1 MRLQEN
7 KKLGEAGGE
16 SDKRGRSSRTEQ
28 FRPSYV
34 PQGSSPL
41 RGSGHWAPETSEM
54 FALRV
59 STMCES
65 S

>member
-16 SDKRGRSSRTEQ
+16 SEKSGHSPCTEQ

-34 PQGSSPL
+34 PQGYSHL
-41 RGSGHWAPETSEM
+41 HKSGHWAPEASEM
-54 FALRV
+54 FALRM